1 MARIKDGI
9 LGPLSGKLGA
19 LVGSSWMGIPYLKK
33 APKYIKNPKRT
44 PAQKANNKKFA
55 FVNDWLVPF
64 HPYLS
69 VGFQSLAIGKTSIA
83 AALSAIYNT
92 VFSGTMP
99 ALATDYAKMQISSGA
114 LAGLT
119 DVTLGYS
126 DTHLIDIKRNDNS
139 GPQTHFDDQVMVAFY
154 NEELKLTDGFV
165 GNVNRTEK
173 AYRFALEPDLIGKPL
188 HVYIAVTSYNRKK
201 ASDTTYLGLLLP
213 L

>member
-19 LVGSSWMGIPYLKK
+19 LVGSTWMGIPYLKK

-64 HPYLS
+64 HPYIS

-83 AALSAIYNT
+83 AAFSAIYNT

-99 ALATDYAKMQISSGA
+99 TLETDYAKMQISSGA

-119 DVTLGYS
+119 DVTLRYS
-126 DTHLIDIKRNDNS
+126 EAHLIDIKWNDNS

-173 AYRFALEPDLIGKPL
+173 EYRFALEPDLIGKPL